1 MRQAL
6 AIVRHDVEIAAALAI
21 IVLLVA
27 AGALGPVLW
36 RGDPLNVDVVNALL
50 PPSLEHPM
58 GTDDVGRDVLARFA
72 LGART
77 SLLVAALVTILGT
90 LIGCAAGVVA
100 GLASG
105 WVDVVLSRTM
115 DAILAFPPLIFAM
128 AVAIGVGP
136 GVLAAVIGV
145 VLTAIPWY
153 FRLLRGEVLR
163 LRELAFIES
172 ARALGVSPYG
182 LIIRHILPQT
192 TSTVFV
198 QAAAVF
204 SFSILT
210 LAALGFVG
218 LGIQPPTPEWGAMI
232 TEGLQYALTGQ
243 WWLGVFPGL
252 GVFLAA
258 VASGMVADRMRDLFD
273 PKSLARL

>member
-1 MRQAL
+1 VRQAL